1 MSGWGWCAARG
12 GLSVVVCVHGLI
24 AFACTHSQPYRKQ
37 TAQVTGPVG
46 VYVIR
51 RGRALD
57 PFPLC
62 DALAGFGSCL
72 ESPRCGAGASAL
84 AGWRAGALDRCTRS
98 LTRHM
103 LARVDALTTS
113 NLAHHRLHRPP
124 QCLGCLR
131 ATVPLYRQ
139 QSPRAAALSNGR
151 APRTHS
157 TCFDR
162 PLYPDLAAIQALS
175 TACYGRRC
183 CPLKQTLAHHD
194 TNIHC
199 TTLAHPARQPR
210 LPLSPRPCG
219 ERRAHAHALA

>member
-84 AGWRAGALDRCTRS
+84 AGWGLGPMHS
-98 LTRHM
+98 LTHSPHARPRGCPHHVKPRSSSTASPSPMLRLSARH
-103 LARVDALTTS
+103 S
-113 NLAHHRLHRPP
+113 PP
-124 QCLGCLR
+124 
-131 ATVPLYRQ
+131 VPTAKSPRCGAVQ
-139 QSPRAAALSNGR
+139 RPRAAYSFHL
-151 APRTHS
+151 
-157 TCFDR
+157 
-162 PLYPDLAAIQALS
+162 L
-175 TACYGRRC
+175 
-183 CPLKQTLAHHD
+183 
-194 TNIHC
+194 
-199 TTLAHPARQPR
+199 
-210 LPLSPRPCG
+210 
-219 ERRAHAHALA
+219 